1 KKIKIIMV
9 VLQESHCKKINYNL
23 LISCVLILSYQ
34 RLQPLIV
41 AYYNFYSVIIHV
53 SFAGKSAISLSS

>member
-1 KKIKIIMV
+1 MV

-41 AYYNFYSVIIHV
+41 TYYNFYSVIIHV
-53 SFAGKSAISLSS
+53 SFAGKNAISLSS